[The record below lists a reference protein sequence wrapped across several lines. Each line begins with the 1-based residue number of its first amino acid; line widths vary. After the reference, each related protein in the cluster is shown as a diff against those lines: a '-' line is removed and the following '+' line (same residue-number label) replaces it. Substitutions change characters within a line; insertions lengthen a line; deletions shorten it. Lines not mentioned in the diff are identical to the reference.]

1 MTWIDWAIVSIVL
14 FAALHGLRRG
24 IIAAFI
30 GAVGVIIAYLAA
42 SIWYR
47 PLASLIADGT
57 HLTRAWA
64 STMAYGA
71 LLTSVY
77 ILIGTV
83 AAIIAD
89 SYGLSGPKRVLGL
102 LAGVAKGGLLS
113 AALLGLLLASP
124 VGRRAEED
132 ARKSALAPLALRVQQ
147 GGAQSLARVL
157 PDSIHP
163 FGVQETRF

>member
-1 MTWIDWAIVSIVL
+1 VTWLDWAIVSIML

-30 GAVGVIIAYLAA
+30 GAVGVIVAYLAA

-47 PLASLIADGT
+47 PLASLLTEGT
-57 HLTRAWA
+57 HLTRPWA
-64 STMAYGA
+64 STVAYGA

-77 ILIGTV
+77 ILIGTI

-102 LAGVAKGGLLS
+102 VAGAVKGALLS

-132 ARKSALAPLALRVQQ
+132 TRKSALAPLALRVQQ
-147 GGAQSLARVL
+147 RGAQSLARVL

-163 FGVQETRF
+163 FGAEEMRF

>member
-1 MTWIDWAIVSIVL
+1 ML

-24 IIAAFI
+24 IIAAFL

-47 PLASLIADGT
+47 PLASLISEGT
-57 HLTRAWA
+57 HLVPAWA
-64 STMAYGA
+64 NTVAYGA
-71 LLTSVY
+71 LLISVY

-102 LAGVAKGGLLS
+102 LAGAAKGALLS

-124 VGRRAEED
+124 IGRPAEGAARESGVAPVG
-132 ARKSALAPLALRVQQ
+132 LR
-147 GGAQSLARVL
+147 G
-157 PDSIHP
+157 
-163 FGVQETRF
+163 

>member
-1 MTWIDWAIVSIVL
+1 ML
-14 FAALHGLRRG
+14 FAALYGLRRG

-30 GAVGVIIAYLAA
+30 GAVGVIVAYLAA

-47 PLASLIADGT
+47 PLASLLTEGT
-57 HLTRAWA
+57 HLTRSWA
-64 STMAYGA
+64 STVAYGA

-77 ILIGTV
+77 ILIGTI

-102 LAGVAKGGLLS
+102 VAGAVKGALLS

-132 ARKSALAPLALRVQQ
+132 TRKSALAPLALRVQQ
-147 GGAQSLARVL
+147 RVAHSLGRLFPRCSRQLGTGALVFL
-157 PDSIHP
+157 
-163 FGVQETRF
+163 